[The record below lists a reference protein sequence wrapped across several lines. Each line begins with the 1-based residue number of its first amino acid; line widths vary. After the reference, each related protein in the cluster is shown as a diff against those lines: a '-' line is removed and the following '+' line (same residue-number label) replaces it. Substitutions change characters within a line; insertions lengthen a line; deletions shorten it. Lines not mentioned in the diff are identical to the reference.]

1 MRYHS
6 PELDELVNQVG
17 NFIQF
22 WGFKNVQGRIW
33 AHLFL
38 SQEPL
43 DAAALMKRLGIS
55 KALVSLSIKEMLQYK
70 VIEELGK
77 SERGTI
83 LYQANQ
89 NTTEVILNVL
99 RSRERLMLSRI
110 SSAFRLCEN
119 MGEREKEKLRLSSEQ
134 LIKMKELIQTAEMS
148 LDAILFSSIPG
159 GEVLEALQGAM
170 GSGGKAP

>member
-6 PELDELVNQVG
+6 PELDELVNQIG

-38 SQEPL
+38 SEEPL
-43 DAAALMKRLGIS
+43 DAANLMKRLDIS
-55 KALVSLSIKEMLQYK
+55 KALVSLSVKEMLQYK
-70 VIEELGK
+70 VIEEVGK

-83 LYQANQ
+83 LYRANP

-119 MGEREKEKLRLSSEQ
+119 MGEREKAKLKLSSEQ
-134 LIKMKELIQTAEMS
+134 LKDMKDMIQTAEGA
-148 LDAILFSSIPG
+148 LDMLLFSSMPG
-159 GEVLEALQGAM
+159 GEVLQALQGAM
-170 GSGGKAP
+170 GSDGRGP